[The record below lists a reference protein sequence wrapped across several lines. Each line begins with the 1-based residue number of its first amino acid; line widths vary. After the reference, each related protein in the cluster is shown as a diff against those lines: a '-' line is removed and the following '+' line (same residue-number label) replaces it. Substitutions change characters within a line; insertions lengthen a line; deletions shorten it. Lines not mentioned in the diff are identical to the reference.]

1 MLFRSGQLVIS
12 TRTKGL
18 AAFRGGGAKL
28 SSKVQVPELVI
39 FVVFTQRYLAWGELR
54 GGDPT
59 VTVHFNRHSG

>member
-1 MLFRSGQLVIS
+1 
-12 TRTKGL
+12 
-18 AAFRGGGAKL
+18 
-28 SSKVQVPELVI
+28 VPELVT